1 MMTFKGLV
9 KMKCCVVVFS
19 TLITASLVYSNSI
32 INAGISGTVALI
44 YGIALTMLLSI
55 GIYDRRVNRE
65 HLQELNDSKHEQ
77 A

>member
-1 MMTFKGLV
+1 MTFKGLV

-19 TLITASLVYSNSI
+19 TLITASLIYTNSV

-55 GIYDRRVNRE
+55 GIYDRHVNKE
-65 HLQELNDSKHEQ
+65 YIEELSAEELENL
-77 A
+77 